1 MIEIKKRVWLSLGH
15 DDIQF
20 LNNVGYLTG
29 CITRN
34 EQIKFVIKTFR
45 LLIPNPSFA
54 YAVIPEYI
62 LTLKASYKRWQG
74 RKEKV
79 WVYLNEDDIL
89 YIDALGSQIGEDKRG
104 RVILYL
110 IRLFKMIM
118 PNASEVAKRVSK
130 IVSN

>member
-1 MIEIKKRVWLSLGH
+1 VIKIKRVWLYLEY
-15 DDIQF
+15 DDIRF

-45 LLIPNPSFA
+45 LLIPDPSFA
-54 YAVIPEYI
+54 YAAIPEYI
-62 LTLKASYKRWQG
+62 LTLKASYKRLQEG
-74 RKEKV
+74 KEKA
-79 WVYLNEDDIL
+79 WVYLNDDDLL
-89 YIDALGSQIGEDKRG
+89 YIDTFGSQIGEDKRG
-104 RVILYL
+104 RVVLYL

-130 IVSN
+130 IVSE